1 MEFTQVKQKQSAI
14 AEFSEHPLSSLFFEY
29 VNILKQHHFLKE
41 AEDLL
46 AITKEYYLP
55 ENRNIITKIII
66 EMQKAAVSN
75 EKNKFEQ
82 LLEQLQS

>member
-1 MEFTQVKQKQSAI
+1 MKNLSHNKIYNS
-14 AEFSEHPLSSLFFEY
+14 FSEHPLAPLFFEY
-29 VNILKQHHFLKE
+29 IDILKSHNFHKE

-46 AITKEYYLP
+46 KITKQHYLP

-66 EMQKAAVSN
+66 EMQKAAVSY

-82 LLEQLQS
+82 LLGQLQN